1 MPDYRFK
8 TIDSAGKVR
17 ADTMVASNPM
27 ELEKRLG
34 SMGFDLLSYTEQS
47 KVPRFFARKGISRRE
62 LINFTFHVEQLI
74 KAGVPLLDCL
84 KDVRDSMD
92 YSHFTDV
99 LQTVIDD
106 IEGGK
111 TLSIALASH
120 TQIFDKVYVTLI
132 KVGEE
137 TGRQSH
143 PHKQPALQRSFC
155 HGKLWRH
162 PRTPDGE

>member
-8 TIDSAGKVR
+8 TIDSSGKVR
-17 ADTMVASNPM
+17 ADTMIASNPM

-34 SMGFDLLSYTEQS
+34 SMGFDLLSYTEQEKAS
-47 KVPRFFARKGISRRE
+47 KLFGRKGISRRE
-62 LINFTFHVEQLI
+62 LINFTFHIEQLI
-74 KAGVPLLDCL
+74 KAGVPLLHCL

-99 LQTVIDD
+99 LQTIIDD

-111 TLSIALASH
+111 TLSRALSNH
-120 TQIFDKVYVTLI
+120 TQIFDKVYITLI

-137 TGRQSH
+137 TGRL
-143 PHKQPALQRSFC
+143 PRS
-155 HGKLWRH
+155 
-162 PRTPDGE
+162 